1 MLIIA
6 AERVM
11 APRQLIEVVLV
22 LLAAA
27 NDRRLHVRVSSH
39 GAGEVGAARTRGPR
53 CTAAAAVAVAAR

>member
-11 APRQLIEVVLV
+11 APRQLIEIVLA

-27 NDRRLHVRVSSH
+27 DDGGLDLRVSSH
-39 GAGEVGAARTRGPR
+39 GAGEVGAACAGGPG
-53 CTAAAAVAVAAR
+53 CAAAAAVAVAAG